1 MTDAYYTKVCS
12 KCGQEKTL
20 DCFANDKYKK
30 SGKKPS
36 CKICCNKKYK
46 EWHEKNRNYLLKKYK
61 KYGVKN
67 KNSIKLRKKIYLLNN
82 KSIIMIKIK
91 SYKNKKYNNCDLY
104 KLKQN
109 IRNLINQSI
118 RKNKICK
125 NLMSVNII
133 GCSWNQLKN
142 HIEQQFQP
150 EMSWENRSEWHI
162 DHIIPLASAKTEE
175 DVIRLNHFTNLRPLW
190 AKDNLAKGA
199 KMEHLI

>member
-1 MTDAYYTKVCS
+1 MTDTHDTKVCS

-36 CKICCNKKYK
+36 CKNCCNAKYK
-46 EWHEKNRNYLLKKYK
+46 EWHTKNRDYLLKKYK
-61 KYGVKN
+61 KYGFEN

-82 KSIIMIKIK
+82 KSKIMIKAK
-91 SYKNKKYNNCDLY
+91 LYKNKKYNNCNIY

-125 NLMSVNII
+125 SLKSIDIV
-133 GCSWNQLKN
+133 GCSWKELKI
-142 HIEQQFQP
+142 HIERQFFNG
-150 EMSWENRSEWHI
+150 MSWENRSKWHI

-190 AKDNLAKGA
+190 EKDNLSKSA
-199 KMEHLI
+199 KMEYLI